1 MVTCHQTL
9 HYKLQIYIPNFVNFY
24 HTVNHMSMLNMFQ
37 QTGTIFRVKV
47 IHSENGDHIVEQ
59 NWSSK

>member
-1 MVTCHQTL
+1 ML
-9 HYKLQIYIPNFVNFY
+9 NFVNFY

-59 NWSSK
+59 NISSK